1 MTRLKKVLAALIAV
15 VFAALSCLPDVLV
28 LAENAQANT
37 LSILSQTAEETPR
50 YIHNVDEDKI
60 IAFLDIETDVPGV
73 TNRDVIYDVDLYNSG
88 SQPIFPW
95 TLYISPTVVGD
106 TSPDGFFYVLD
117 FTFVCRYELNYNV
130 IDDDG
135 IPYSFTTTEEHFP
148 DVYGV
153 VDLAGTS
160 THYLSTPRPG
170 QTHVYGVI
178 TDNCPDLISIEFHGQ
193 EYCTELSAV
202 NCPNLESVI
211 ATECNYQSIAVQ
223 PKGFELSL
231 IHI

>member
-1 MTRLKKVLAALIAV
+1 MKKTLI
-15 VFAALSCLPDVLV
+15 L
-28 LAENAQANT
+28 
-37 LSILSQTAEETPR
+37 ILSALLIVVSFPIGMLASEETPR

-95 TLYISPTVVGD
+95 TLYISPTVVGH

-117 FTFVCRYELNYNV
+117 FTFVCRYELEYNV

-223 PKGFELSL
+223 PT
-231 IHI
+231 